1 MTEAQGW
8 FIVVEVAIIALVYLV
23 NLFGGARRP

>member
-8 FIVVEVAIIALVYLV
+8 FVVVEVGIIALVYLV
-23 NLFGGARRP
+23 TLLAGHGRP